1 MGDFI
6 PLFTDEEE
14 AEYWNNAYKKLRV
27 HDTKDLRYNPKML
40 QDFLESKKKIEQAA
54 AAERAKKAAA
64 AKKKKKNELA
74 IAAKQAK
81 KAPVD
86 VTDEE
91 KRELKILRE
100 LERNK
105 RQQAELLES
114 KKKKEGEL
122 DEDLFDQLNSG
133 QMWGVRCVCAKN
145 DQRKKK
151 QKKNNNNKNV
161 GGV

>member
-6 PLFTDEEE
+6 PLFTDEDE
-14 AEYWNNAYKKLRV
+14 AEYWNKAYKKLRV
-27 HDTKDLRYNPKML
+27 HDTQDLRYNPQML
-40 QDFLESKKKIEQAA
+40 KDFLESKKKIEQAA

-81 KAPVD
+81 KAPAD

-91 KRELKILRE
+91 KRELEILRE

-105 RQQAELLES
+105 RQQQAEILELE
-114 KKKKEGEL
+114 KKKKELNEEL
-122 DEDLFDQLNSG
+122 FNELNSG
-133 QMWGVRCVCAKN
+133 QM
-145 DQRKKK
+145 
-151 QKKNNNNKNV
+151 
-161 GGV
+161 